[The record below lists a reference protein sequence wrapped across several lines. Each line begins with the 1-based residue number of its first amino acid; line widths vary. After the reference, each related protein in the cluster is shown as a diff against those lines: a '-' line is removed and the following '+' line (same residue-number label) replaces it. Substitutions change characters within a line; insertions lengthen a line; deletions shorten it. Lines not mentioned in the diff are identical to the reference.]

1 MAATAVATQGEEALA
16 ARNEAAN
23 VVSGPKEITLNVN
36 GQDRKVTVE
45 PRTSLLE
52 VLRDQLALTGCKD
65 LQDIYVDGAD
75 TVMIDGKATYAGTTF
90 ALQAEGKEVRTVEGL
105 GTEENLDPLQESFI
119 EYGAVQCG
127 FCTPGMLISARAL
140 LDKNPHPTTEE
151 IKVAISGNLCR
162 CTGYVKII
170 QAIEIV
176 AQEG

>member
-1 MAATAVATQGEEALA
+1 C
-16 ARNEAAN
+16 
-23 VVSGPKEITLNVN
+23 
-36 GQDRKVTVE
+36 TV
-45 PRTSLLE
+45 LLE
-52 VLRDQLALTGCKD
+52 GKTVNSCLVL
-65 LQDIYVDGAD
+65 
-75 TVMIDGKATYAGTTF
+75 

>member
-1 MAATAVATQGEEALA
+1 MRA
-16 ARNEAAN
+16 ARKVIMA
-23 VVSGPKEITLNVN
+23 KDQDKTILKMTVN
-36 GQDRKVTVE
+36 GEPVEVAVNPAWTLLRVIREELGLTGTKEGCGSGDCGACTV
-45 PRTSLLE
+45 LLE
-52 VLRDQLALTGCKD
+52 GKTVNSCLVL
-65 LQDIYVDGAD
+65 
-75 TVMIDGKATYAGTTF
+75 